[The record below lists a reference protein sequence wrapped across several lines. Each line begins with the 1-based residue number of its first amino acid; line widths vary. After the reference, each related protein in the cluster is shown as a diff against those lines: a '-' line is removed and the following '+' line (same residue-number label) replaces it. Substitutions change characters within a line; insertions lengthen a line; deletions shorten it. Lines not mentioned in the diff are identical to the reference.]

1 MPAFVP
7 LSRIIAILMSGV
19 LCFGIL
25 VPLALGR
32 HLPALA
38 AFIAALF
45 LMYLIANIWIWR
57 RMRPRA

>member
-7 LSRIIAILMSGV
+7 FSRIIAMVMSAV

-25 VPLALGR
+25 VPLALAR

-45 LMYLIANIWIWR
+45 MMYLIANIWIWR

>member
-1 MPAFVP
+1 VFFPF
-7 LSRIIAILMSGV
+7 SRIIAIVMSGV
-19 LCFGIL
+19 LCFGLL
-25 VPLALGR
+25 VPLALAR

-45 LMYLIANIWIWR
+45 LMYLIANIWLWR

>member
-1 MPAFVP
+1 VFFPF
-7 LSRIIAILMSGV
+7 SRIIAVVMSGV
-19 LCFGIL
+19 LCFGLL
-25 VPLALGR
+25 VPLALAR

-45 LMYLIANIWIWR
+45 LMYLVANIWLWR

>member
-1 MPAFVP
+1 VFFPF
-7 LSRIIAILMSGV
+7 SRIIAIVMSGV
-19 LCFGIL
+19 LCFGLL
-25 VPLALGR
+25 VPLALAR

-45 LMYLIANIWIWR
+45 FMYLIANIWLWR